1 MEKSMKKEVK
11 KVIRQL
17 CHDHYD
23 YKTGTVSTP
32 QNGVEKVFHAES
44 YKRIDQKVLMEALVM
59 LDEQRDY
66 IYYLV
71 PIMIPIIIVLVTLF
85 CTDI

>member
-1 MEKSMKKEVK
+1 MHFPTFFFEKAIGGKTMQQEFKKEVK

-44 YKRIDQKVLMEALVM
+44 YKRIDQNVIMEVM
-59 LDEQRDY
+59 VILDRQRD
-66 IYYLV
+66 
-71 PIMIPIIIVLVTLF
+71 
-85 CTDI
+85 

>member
-1 MEKSMKKEVK
+1 MDKSMKKEVK

-32 QNGVEKVFHAES
+32 KNGVEKVFHAES
-44 YKRIDQKVLMEALVM
+44 YKRIDQKVLIINAPHTPSIEFWAGSGAL
-59 LDEQRDY
+59 
-66 IYYLV
+66 
-71 PIMIPIIIVLVTLF
+71 
-85 CTDI
+85 